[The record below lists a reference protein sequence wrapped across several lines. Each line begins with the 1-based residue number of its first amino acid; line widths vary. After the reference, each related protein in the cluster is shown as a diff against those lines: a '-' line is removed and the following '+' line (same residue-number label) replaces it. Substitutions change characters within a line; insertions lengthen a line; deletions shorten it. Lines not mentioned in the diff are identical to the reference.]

1 MTDEITDQPEGATP
15 LDDISGLLRR
25 DITTRGQL
33 DEAETLNILGA
44 VDWIER
50 GRLRDVFTVDFYERL
65 HSRMYDDVWE
75 WAGDLRSVTG
85 ARPNIGVP
93 PEMVPIELGRVAMEF
108 NWEWQNS
115 DQTNLLPFIAKY
127 HHALVWVHPFNNGNG
142 RWSRLACDVV
152 MKRLAK
158 KPLITWATDT
168 LNVDSGERSQYINAL
183 KMADDFDLA
192 PLVEYL
198 SKLNPQLADS

>member
-15 LDDISGLLRR
+15 LDDISGLLRL

-85 ARPNIGVP
+85 AKLNIGVP
-93 PEMVPIELGRVAMEF
+93 PEIVPMELGRVAMEY
-108 NWEWQNS
+108 NKEWQNS
-115 DQTNLLPFIAKY
+115 DHTNLLPLIARY

-152 MKRLAK
+152 MKRSAN
-158 KPLITWATDT
+158 KPPITWATDT
-168 LNVDSGERSQYINAL
+168 LNVDSEERSQYINAL
-183 KMADDFDLA
+183 KMADGFDFD